1 MFEITELQRRMANVI
16 RVGTISEVDTLTAKA
31 RVKLTDGLVTGL
43 LPWMTEAGHV
53 SKWRSPSVGE
63 QVILLAPN
71 GSLEQ
76 AVIIGGLF
84 SRANAPVSSALAET
98 HLSFSDGTVLKYDEN
113 SHFLK
118 IEMSQGNVEIKAPE
132 VKIDG
137 KLTVTQ
143 PVEFKDTLK
152 VTKTITSDGDQVAGK
167 AKVSQLL
174 HTHSNGNNGTDTGKP
189 N

>member
-16 RVGTISEVDTLTAKA
+16 RVGTISEVDALTAKA

-53 SKWRSPSVGE
+53 SNWCCPSVGE

-76 AVIIGGLF
+76 AIIIGGLF
-84 SRANAPVSSALAET
+84 SSTNSPVSSALAET
-98 HLSFSDGTVLKYDEN
+98 HYAFGDGTVLRYDEN
-113 SHFLK
+113 AHFLK
-118 IEMSQGNVEIKAPE
+118 VEMSQGSMEIKSPE

-137 KLTVTQ
+137 KLTVTKS
-143 PVEFKDTLK
+143 VEFKDTLK
-152 VTKTITSDGDQVAGK
+152 VVKTITSDGDQIAGA

-174 HTHSNGNNGTDTGKP
+174 HVHSKGYNGADTGAPK
-189 N
+189 

>member
-71 GSLEQ
+71 GSLEL

-118 IEMSQGNVEIKAPE
+118 IEMSQGKVEIKAPE

-152 VTKTITSDGDQVAGK
+152 VTKTITSGGDQVAGGI
-167 AKVSQLL
+167 SQQ
-174 HTHSNGNNGTDTGKP
+174 THFHGNGNNGADTTPPK
-189 N
+189 